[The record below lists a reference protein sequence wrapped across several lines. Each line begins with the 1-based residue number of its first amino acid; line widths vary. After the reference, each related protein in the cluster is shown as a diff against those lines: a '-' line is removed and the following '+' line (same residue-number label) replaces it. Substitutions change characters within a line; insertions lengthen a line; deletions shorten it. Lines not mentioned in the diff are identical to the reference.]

1 MNKCMSVCRTVALLL
16 ILILTFGF
24 TVFAEPEEGGTE
36 AQPPEAVTTEQQEEQ
51 PDSPKPEAQ
60 QNNKKSSNSDLASL
74 SVIGKRQ
81 DGSSVEIQL
90 SPEFRRS
97 TRTYSISVP
106 YDVVSLE
113 INAVAA
119 DGKSRIDIPK
129 GYLTLDVG
137 SNKSFV
143 YVIAEN
149 GARRTYQINSV
160 RASEETTVPV
170 ETVTAEPQTQAQP
183 TTEPQAVNNVTQT
196 EATLNIP
203 VEIENTHSIYY
214 KLAIAF
220 AVVGLALLVVAVVLF
235 YRNKRLREGRF

>member
-36 AQPPEAVTTEQQEEQ
+36 APPTETVTQQQQEKQPEA
-51 PDSPKPEAQ
+51 PNPEAQ
-60 QNNKKSSNSDLASL
+60 QNNKKSSNSNLASL
-74 SVIGKRQ
+74 SVVGKRQ

-90 SPEFRRS
+90 SPVFKRT

-119 DGKSRIDIPK
+119 DSKARIDIPQ

-183 TTEPQAVNNVTQT
+183 TTEPQTADNVTQT
-196 EATLNIP
+196 EAASTVP
-203 VEIENTHSIYY
+203 VEIESTHSVYY

-220 AVVGLALLVVAVVLF
+220 GAIGLILLVVAFVLF

>member
-74 SVIGKRQ
+74 SVVGKRQ

-196 EATLNIP
+196 EAASTVP
-203 VEIENTHSIYY
+203 VEIENTHSVYY

-220 AVVGLALLVVAVVLF
+220 GVVGLALLVVAVVLL

>member
-36 AQPPEAVTTEQQEEQ
+36 APPTETVTQQQEGQPEA
-51 PDSPKPEAQ
+51 PNPEAQ
-60 QNNKKSSNSDLASL
+60 QNNKKSSNSNLASL
-74 SVIGKRQ
+74 SVVGKRQ

-90 SPEFRRS
+90 SPEFKRS

-119 DGKSRIDIPK
+119 DGKARIDIPQ

-170 ETVTAEPQTQAQP
+170 ETVTAEPQTAD
-183 TTEPQAVNNVTQT
+183 NVTQT
-196 EATLNIP
+196 EAASTVP
-203 VEIENTHSIYY
+203 VEIESTHSVYY

-220 AVVGLALLVVAVVLF
+220 GAIGLILLVVAVVLF

>member
-36 AQPPEAVTTEQQEEQ
+36 APPTETVTQQQEKQ
-51 PDSPKPEAQ
+51 PESPNPEAQ
-60 QNNKKSSNSDLASL
+60 QNNKKSSNSNLASL
-74 SVIGKRQ
+74 SVVGKRQ

-90 SPEFRRS
+90 SPEFKRS

-119 DGKSRIDIPK
+119 DGKARIDIPQ

-170 ETVTAEPQTQAQP
+170 ETVP
-183 TTEPQAVNNVTQT
+183 
-196 EATLNIP
+196 L
-203 VEIENTHSIYY
+203 
-214 KLAIAF
+214 
-220 AVVGLALLVVAVVLF
+220 
-235 YRNKRLREGRF
+235 

>member
-16 ILILTFGF
+16 ILVLTFGF
-24 TVFAEPEEGGTE
+24 TVFAESEEGGTE
-36 AQPPEAVTTEQQEEQ
+36 APPAEPVTQQQEEQ
-51 PDSPKPEAQ
+51 PNSPNPEAQ

-74 SVIGKRQ
+74 SVVGKRQ

-90 SPEFRRS
+90 SPEFKRS

-119 DGKSRIDIPK
+119 DSKSRIDIPQ

-137 SNKSFV
+137 ANKSFV

-183 TTEPQAVNNVTQT
+183 TTEPQAANNITQT
-196 EATLNIP
+196 EAASTVP
-203 VEIENTHSIYY
+203 VEIENTHSVYY

-220 AVVGLALLVVAVVLF
+220 GAIGLILLVVAIALF

>member
-36 AQPPEAVTTEQQEEQ
+36 APPTETVTQQQQEKQPEA
-51 PDSPKPEAQ
+51 PNPEAQ
-60 QNNKKSSNSDLASL
+60 QNNKKSSNSNLASL
-74 SVIGKRQ
+74 SVVGKRQ

-90 SPEFRRS
+90 SPEFKRS

-119 DGKSRIDIPK
+119 DGKARIDIPQ

-183 TTEPQAVNNVTQT
+183 TTEPQTADNVAQT
-196 EATLNIP
+196 EAASTVP
-203 VEIENTHSIYY
+203 VEIESTHSVYY

-220 AVVGLALLVVAVVLF
+220 GAIGLILLVVAVVLF

>member
-24 TVFAEPEEGGTE
+24 TVFAEPEGESTD
-36 AQPPEAVTTEQQEEQ
+36 APSPETVTEQQEEQ
-51 PDSPKPEAQ
+51 PESPNTKAQ

-74 SVIGKRQ
+74 SVVGKRQ

-90 SPEFRRS
+90 SPVFKRS

-119 DGKSRIDIPK
+119 DGKARIDIPQ

-160 RASEETTVPV
+160 RASKETTVPV

-196 EATLNIP
+196 EAASTVP
-203 VEIENTHSIYY
+203 VEIENTHSVYY

>member
-16 ILILTFGF
+16 IFILTFGF

-74 SVIGKRQ
+74 SVVGKRQ

-119 DGKSRIDIPK
+119 DGKARIDIPQ

-196 EATLNIP
+196 EAASTVP
-203 VEIENTHSIYY
+203 VEIENTHSVYY

-220 AVVGLALLVVAVVLF
+220 GAIGLILLVVAVVLF

>member
-36 AQPPEAVTTEQQEEQ
+36 APPAETVTQQQEKQ
-51 PDSPKPEAQ
+51 PESP
-60 QNNKKSSNSDLASL
+60 NKKSSNSDLASL
-74 SVIGKRQ
+74 SVVGKRQ

-90 SPEFRRS
+90 SPEFKRS

-119 DGKSRIDIPK
+119 DGKARIDIPQ

-196 EATLNIP
+196 EAASTVP
-203 VEIENTHSIYY
+203 VEIENTHSVYY

-220 AVVGLALLVVAVVLF
+220 GAIGLILLVVAVVLF

>member
-36 AQPPEAVTTEQQEEQ
+36 APPAETVTQQQEE
-51 PDSPKPEAQ
+51 Q

-74 SVIGKRQ
+74 SVVGKRQ

-90 SPEFRRS
+90 SPEFKRS

-119 DGKSRIDIPK
+119 DGKARIDIPQ

-183 TTEPQAVNNVTQT
+183 TTEPQTADNVTQT
-196 EATLNIP
+196 EAASTVP
-203 VEIENTHSIYY
+203 VEIENTHSVYY

-220 AVVGLALLVVAVVLF
+220 GVTGLILLVVAIALF

>member
-1 MNKCMSVCRTVALLL
+1 M
-16 ILILTFGF
+16 
-24 TVFAEPEEGGTE
+24 
-36 AQPPEAVTTEQQEEQ
+36 
-51 PDSPKPEAQ
+51 
-60 QNNKKSSNSDLASL
+60 
-74 SVIGKRQ
+74 
-81 DGSSVEIQL
+81 
-90 SPEFRRS
+90 
-97 TRTYSISVP
+97 
-106 YDVVSLE
+106 VSLE

-119 DGKSRIDIPK
+119 DGKARIDIPQ

-183 TTEPQAVNNVTQT
+183 TTEPQTADNVTQT
-196 EATLNIP
+196 EAASTVP
-203 VEIENTHSIYY
+203 VGIESTHSVYY

-220 AVVGLALLVVAVVLF
+220 GAIGLILLVVAVVLF